1 MCVFVCSLLD
11 SVLYILWV
19 CCCCLVPYHTEYFH
33 CPKKSPMFCYS
44 SLPLNCWQI
53 LTFFNVSTILLFEDC
68 HIVKIIVHKHF
79 ILAFFL
85 LVRFIYVFSMHLH
98 CLIFFSKLNNIPL
111 SVCTTVYVSIHLL
124 KGVLTASIFWQLR
137 INTPMQICVD
147 TSLQF
152 FWVNTK
158 ECDSWSLRQGYAYVY
173 IYIYIYI
180 NFQANC
186 PPVWLHHFSILPAPH
201 L

>member
-1 MCVFVCSLLD
+1 MDPVFVCSLLD

-19 CCCCLVPYHTEYFH
+19 CCCCLVPYHTDYFH
-33 CPKKSPMFCYS
+33 CPKKSPVFCYS

-85 LVRFIYVFSMHLH
+85 LVRFIYVFSMHFH

-111 SVCTTVYVSIHLL
+111 SVFTTVYVSIHLL
-124 KGVLTASIFWQLR
+124 KGVLTASICWQLQ

-147 TSLQF
+147 IYLQV

-158 ECDSWSLRQGYAYVY
+158 ECDDWSLRQGYAYVY
-173 IYIYIYI
+173 IYK
-180 NFQANC
+180 
-186 PPVWLHHFSILPAPH
+186 LPN
-201 L
+201 